1 MTTPKTLILAVGRW
15 LELLSRT
22 TFVRANVIVHYHA
35 AYTDITP
42 TQYAS
47 ALEWIRNVPHLNSLI
62 AFSSERGMRKLPLDF
77 SKRMALEALILEE
90 SPSWLQVVDE
100 LVVSQDDLPNDVVCW
115 AECLDMT
122 DAESM
127 DVVRSVSGKVD
138 AQARKNFGE
147 AGESALVTMLEAA
160 WPGSVTHVSM
170 VSDSLGYDIA
180 FRPGD
185 VEWHLEVKSVASGV
199 RRRIFLSRNDFEV
212 SLRDRYWRLV
222 LVVLDAERSAQSVS
236 ILESSALWTGSP
248 RDVTSRASW
257 ETSKFILKS
266 SEGRSTFCRALSLTP
281 PQYAHAA
288 LYDASSQA

>member
-1 MTTPKTLILAVGRW
+1 MTTPKTVVLAVGRW

-22 TFVRANVIVHYHA
+22 TFVRASVIVHNDA

-47 ALEWIRNVPHLNSLI
+47 ALEWIQNVPHL
-62 AFSSERGMRKLPLDF
+62 RGLMDLSRKSVARKLPLDF
-77 SKRMALEALILEE
+77 SKRMALEAMILDAN
-90 SPSWLQVVDE
+90 PSWLQVVDQ
-100 LVVSQDDLPNDVVCW
+100 LVISQDDLPNDVVSW
-115 AECLDMT
+115 AEGLGMT

-138 AQARKNFGE
+138 AQARLVFGE

-170 VSDSLGYDIA
+170 VSDSLGYDLS

-185 VEWHLEVKSVASGV
+185 IEWHLEVKSVTSST
-199 RRRIFLSRNDFEV
+199 RSRIFLSRNEFEV
-212 SLRDRYWRLV
+212 SRRDRYWRLV

-236 ILESSALWTGSP
+236 ILDNTALWTCSP

-257 ETSKFILKS
+257 ETSKFVLKFG
-266 SEGRSTFCRALSLTP
+266 EGCSTFCEALGLIP
-281 PQYAHAA
+281 PQAAHSA
-288 LYDASSQA
+288 LYGRSY